1 MVTRRAWF
9 KCALLVCLVSLHS
22 VAEAVNSG
30 QSFRPPLSSDIE
42 STSRQTNQAPLP
54 LEHEELHV
62 SEEDNPPQVLLQ
74 VENSP
79 VQAQNSAQAAP
90 EKTTESAVPGNKKKT
105 AERYKPHSQG
115 TYKPRSG
122 WTAQSLVDAGI
133 EPTIA
138 LQLSSRQRTGA
149 KASAHGVLDTL
160 KNGAKAVGKG
170 LATAAGAVGGA
181 LLGGA
186 MMGMMA
192 PGVPPYPVGYNEND
206 ACVMCQYVIQK
217 MEDMIGL
224 ARDKYGH
231 GIRKAFLGSQWG
243 LNKATSSVAPQGF
256 ASFLQQSETD
266 TDVNMGF
273 NNFMELPAD
282 MSPNPDYYG
291 LDPAMMNQYMNP
303 YMNQI
308 EQQFNGQISPA
319 GYGYAM
325 NGVMPDPM
333 PTNPSGADSAMN
345 FKSESQQ
352 QQQAKPNANVPM
364 DAFRFTEAG
373 SKSGS
378 HLGSGSKGVGAA
390 MLGGAVAGGLMGA
403 AAGGMGGM
411 GMGMGMGMMGGMGM
425 GMGMGMMPGMM
436 GMMSQ
441 NMLMTRRGR
450 GRPNHI
456 NPNDFNT
463 AFDEVD
469 EAMTAVCDNTV
480 PDSFAIYCDRML
492 GMEDIIVKRYLY
504 EDYPDE
510 ICQALQM
517 CRGPYGG
524 AFGGM
529 NSPMGMGG
537 FGAGMGAMA
546 GMAAG
551 SMLGSALSH

>member
-9 KCALLVCLVSLHS
+9 KCALFVCLVSMHS
-22 VAEAVNSG
+22 VVEAVSSA
-30 QSFRPPLSSDIE
+30 QSFRSSLSSDVE
-42 STSRQTNQAPLP
+42 GTSRQSNQAPLP
-54 LEHEELHV
+54 PNHEELHV
-62 SEEDNPPQVLLQ
+62 SEEENEPQVLLEM
-74 VENSP
+74 ENSP
-79 VQAQNSAQAAP
+79 VQDENSAQAAP
-90 EKTTESAVPGNKKKT
+90 EKTAEKAVAAKKKT
-105 AERYKPHSQG
+105 VERYKPQSQRA
-115 TYKPRSG
+115 YKPRSG
-122 WTAQSLVDAGI
+122 WNAQSLVEAGI

-138 LQLSSRQRTGA
+138 LQLSSRQRTGS
-149 KASAHGVLDTL
+149 KTRAHGVLDTL

-266 TDVNMGF
+266 TDVNMGM

-303 YMNQI
+303 YMNQFG
-308 EQQFNGQISPA
+308 QQFNGQEPPA
-319 GYGYAM
+319 GYG
-325 NGVMPDPM
+325 VMPYPI
-333 PTNPSGADSAMN
+333 PTTPSDQTGADSTMN
-345 FKSESQQ
+345 FKSQER
-352 QQQAKPNANVPM
+352 QQAKPNANGPM

-373 SKSGS
+373 SHAGS
-378 HLGSGSKGVGAA
+378 QAESGSKGVGAA

-411 GMGMGMGMMGGMGM
+411 GMGMGMGMMG

-551 SMLGSALSH
+551 SMIGSALSH